1 MQVDVNEKARLL
13 VAERVAELPAPTRGK
28 WFTRSRITDLNP
40 RKHIE
45 DPSSDRI
52 GPIWLCLP
60 HRIALAIGA
69 E

>member
-1 MQVDVNEKARLL
+1 M

-52 GPIWLCLP
+52 GPIWLCP
-60 HRIALAIGA
+60 PNRIALAIGA